1 MKKRLMIVTG
11 LICWMAFGCDNPRRP
26 GTAEAWQNSM
36 CEGLVPGYINFTA
49 HSLDSDIEAYIF
61 SYTCSVSIAGEEL
74 FTLLQKQIHNFHL
87 NSQTEATLVLRR
99 LLSYSVH
106 GGFDEWRFMYDKET
120 RVMTVLFA
128 NLDSEVER
136 KAHSSIVNKLKKY
149 QDEEVGKRKKALNQ
163 TLHRLADKPGSR

>member
-1 MKKRLMIVTG
+1 
-11 LICWMAFGCDNPRRP
+11 MAFGCDNPGRP
-26 GTAEAWQNSM
+26 RTAEAWQKSM
-36 CEGLVPGYINFTA
+36 REGLVPGYINFTA
-49 HSLDSDIEAYIF
+49 HWLDSDIAAYIF
-61 SYTCSVSIAGEEL
+61 SYTCPVSISGEDV

-99 LLSYSVH
+99 PLSYSGP

-136 KAHSSIVNKLKKY
+136 KAHSSIVNKVKHY
-149 QDEEVGKRKKALNQ
+149 HDEEVGKRKKALNQ
-163 TLHRLADKPGSR
+163 AVHRIADKSGSR